1 MDIIENLGNSVI
13 QHGQH
18 NDRIYLMKM
27 GDENPQE
34 TLQCLEQLAKENEYS
49 KIFAK
54 VPDQVVEDFQSA
66 GFISEA
72 KVPNLGEN
80 NEEIHFMGKFLDKKR
95 FEVVQESLLNKNLEI
110 ALKKADDP
118 FNKSLM
124 AKFECQACG
133 VEDIEEMAEVY
144 AQVFETYPFP
154 IHETDFLKESM
165 EGDTRFFGIRN
176 AKNELVAVSSA
187 EMDPSSRSAE
197 MTDFATLPDYRGFS
211 LASHLL
217 SEMEQNIVDEGIETG
232 FTIAR
237 AASIGMNVTF
247 AKGGY
252 EYSGTLR
259 NNTNISGDIESMN
272 VWYKKLVA

>member
-1 MDIIENLGNSVI
+1 MDIIENIGNSVI

-27 GDENPQE
+27 GDQNPQE
-34 TLQCLEQLAKENEYS
+34 TLQCLEELAKENDYS

-54 VPDQVVEDFQSA
+54 VPEQVVEDFQSA

-72 KVPNLGEN
+72 RVPHLGEN
-80 NEEIHFMGKFLDKKR
+80 NEEIHFMGKFMDEKR
-95 FEVVQESLLNKNLEI
+95 FEVVRESLLNKNLEI

-133 VEDIEEMAEVY
+133 AEDIDEMAEVY

-252 EYSGTLR
+252 EYSGRLR

>member
-27 GDENPQE
+27 GDENPRE
-34 TLQCLEQLAKENEYS
+34 TLQCLEELAKENEYS

-80 NEEIHFMGKFLDKKR
+80 NEEIHFMGKFLDEKR

-252 EYSGTLR
+252 EYSGRLR

>member
-27 GDENPQE
+27 GDENPRE
-34 TLQCLEQLAKENEYS
+34 TLQCLEELAKENEYS

-80 NEEIHFMGKFLDKKR
+80 NEEIHFMGKFLDEKR

-197 MTDFATLPDYRGFS
+197 MTDFATLPDYRGLS

-252 EYSGTLR
+252 EYSGRLR